1 MGWITRGKNSYY
13 YGCYRDSNGHVRTKY
28 EGKGS
33 IAVRASERAERRKEK
48 RRDIRRRME
57 REQADLGE
65 LNHSISPLIDQVE
78 QLFRARMALAGF
90 RLYPGRIWRNRRQKM
105 SLVAENK
112 ELKTL
117 DDAIRAAERGD
128 PRALNAVRSFLIK
141 NPDLWR
147 ASGDLATQAIRQWIH
162 KTTKGD
168 LFSREMVIKKVASL
182 RNDLKR
188 DGEDTFERLIL
199 DRVIL
204 TWARLNH
211 LEHLDAISEPESV
224 SWGKLRLE
232 QHKRAEKS
240 YRNALSD
247 LLAYQERRTHGVSD
261 AHMTQESQVSSNHST
276 PSFVPINRIHN
287 FVAQPA

>member
-1 MGWITRGKNSYY
+1 
-13 YGCYRDSNGHVRTKY
+13 
-28 EGKGS
+28 
-33 IAVRASERAERRKEK
+33 
-48 RRDIRRRME
+48 
-57 REQADLGE
+57 
-65 LNHSISPLIDQVE
+65 
-78 QLFRARMALAGF
+78 
-90 RLYPGRIWRNRRQKM
+90 M
-105 SLVAENK
+105 SVVAENK

-117 DDAIRAAERGD
+117 DDAIHAAERGD
-128 PRALNAVRSFLIK
+128 SRGLNIVRNFLIK

-188 DGEDTFERLIL
+188 DDKDTFERLIL

-211 LEHLDAISEPESV
+211 LEHLDAISETKSV
-224 SWGKLRLE
+224 AWGRLRLE

-240 YRNALSD
+240 YRNALRIYSPIKSG
-247 LLAYQERRTHGVSD
+247 AHAASQELT
-261 AHMTQESQVSSNHST
+261 
-276 PSFVPINRIHN
+276 
-287 FVAQPA
+287 

>member
-13 YGCYRDSNGHVRTKY
+13 YSSYRDPNGRVRTKY
-28 EGKGS
+28 VGHGT
-33 IAVRASERAERRKEK
+33 AAMMLSERVERRKEK

-57 REQADLGE
+57 REQADLGA
-65 LNHSISPLIDQVE
+65 LNHSISPLLDQVE
-78 QLFRARMALAGF
+78 QLLRARMALAGF
-90 RLYPGRIWRNRRQKM
+90 RLYPGRRWRKCRKKM
-105 SLVAENK
+105 SVVGENK
-112 ELKTL
+112 ELETL
-117 DDAIRAAERGD
+117 GDAIHAAELGD
-128 PRALNAVRSFLIK
+128 PRALNIVRNHLNANS
-141 NPDLWR
+141 DLWR

-188 DGEDTFERLIL
+188 DDKDTFERLIL
-199 DRVIL
+199 DRVVL
-204 TWARLNH
+204 SWLRLNH
-211 LEHLDAISEPESV
+211 LDRLDAISEPESI

-247 LLAYQERRTHGVSD
+247 LLAYQERRTRGVSG
-261 AHMTQESQVSSNHST
+261 AHMTQESQVSSSHST